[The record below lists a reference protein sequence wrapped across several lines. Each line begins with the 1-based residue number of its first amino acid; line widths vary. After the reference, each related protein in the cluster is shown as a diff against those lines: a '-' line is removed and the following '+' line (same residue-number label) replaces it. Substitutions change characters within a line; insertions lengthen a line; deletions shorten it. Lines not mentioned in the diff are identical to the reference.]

1 MVVVRPGTIGPHP
14 KGTAPAPDGRR
25 RLFCFAMQSAARA
38 AEKSWR
44 RLLREDDRGE
54 AGLRSDP
61 IHSRPHVGGAGGNWN
76 TTGDSGRFTKDD
88 GGTALSQ
95 TPSASM
101 ARLSDTVSHGRER
114 GPLMSYLRDAV
125 VGNAEE
131 DRP

>member
-1 MVVVRPGTIGPHP
+1 
-14 KGTAPAPDGRR
+14 
-25 RLFCFAMQSAARA
+25 MQSAARA

-61 IHSRPHVGGAGGNWN
+61 IHSRPQVGGAGGNFLEQDKQA
-76 TTGDSGRFTKDD
+76 TA
-88 GGTALSQ
+88 ALSQ
-95 TPSASM
+95 KTMAAPRWSQSPCPSM
-101 ARLSDTVSHGRER
+101 AEFSDTVSHGRER

-131 DRP
+131 GRP

>member
-1 MVVVRPGTIGPHP
+1 MTKIASMTPPIPRGKISATLTANLITHP
-14 KGTAPAPDGRR
+14 
-25 RLFCFAMQSAARA
+25 
-38 AEKSWR
+38 
-44 RLLREDDRGE
+44 EDDRGE

-61 IHSRPHVGGAGGNWN
+61 IHSRPQVGGVGGNWN

-131 DRP
+131 DHP